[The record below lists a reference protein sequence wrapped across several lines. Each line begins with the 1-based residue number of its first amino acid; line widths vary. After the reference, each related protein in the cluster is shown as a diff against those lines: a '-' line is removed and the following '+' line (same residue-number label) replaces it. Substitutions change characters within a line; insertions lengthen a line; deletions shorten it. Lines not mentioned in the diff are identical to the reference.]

1 MKKGFL
7 KNQKRLRWLKM
18 TDFTKEDI
26 EQLKNLLALNAKL
39 TGASV
44 EQIQQATGWSAGKIS
59 AITGGGKSKK

>member
-1 MKKGFL
+1 
-7 KNQKRLRWLKM
+7 M